1 MASSALD
8 LVRKVAELRVRFP
21 EADRDVV
28 ELALNMA
35 KGDLSAAAQ
44 VLIGFGSKEVAS
56 APVQPRALQAA
67 APPPIPR
74 SLFAAQPLPPP
85 PVAAPPLPPPPVAS
99 QPLSRPPVA
108 AAPQPLSRHPS
119 QRSSVFDGFDPSFV
133 ERAMAQAKGD
143 EHAAIEV
150 SVALL

>member
-1 MASSALD
+1 MASSAPD
-8 LVRKVAELRVRFP
+8 LVRKIAELRVRFP

-28 ELALNMA
+28 ELALNVA
-35 KGDLSAAAQ
+35 NGDLSAAVQ

-85 PVAAPPLPPPPVAS
+85 PVAA
-99 QPLSRPPVA
+99 QPLSRP
-108 AAPQPLSRHPS
+108 PS
-119 QRSSVFDGFDPSFV
+119 QRSSVFDDFDPAFV
-133 ERAMAQAKGD
+133 ERAIAQAKGD
-143 EHAAIEV
+143 EHAAIDV
-150 SVALL
+150 SVALP

>member
-8 LVRKVAELRVRFP
+8 LVRKIAELRVRFP

-28 ELALNMA
+28 ELALSMSN
-35 KGDLSAAAQ
+35 GDLSKAAQ
-44 VLIGFGSKEVAS
+44 VLIGFGSKEVA
-56 APVQPRALQAA
+56 PVEPRPRQAA
-67 APPPIPR
+67 SPPPIPR

-85 PVAAPPLPPPPVAS
+85 PVAAPPLEPPPVAS
-99 QPLSRPPVA
+99 QPLSRPTVA
-108 AAPQPLSRHPS
+108 AAPPPLSRPPS

-133 ERAMAQAKGD
+133 ERAIAQAKGD
-143 EHAAIEV
+143 EHAAIDV

>member
-8 LVRKVAELRVRFP
+8 LVRKIAELRVRFP

-35 KGDLSAAAQ
+35 IPKGDLSAAAQ

-67 APPPIPR
+67 SPPPIPR
-74 SLFAAQPLPPP
+74 SLFSAQPLPPP
-85 PVAAPPLPPPPVAS
+85 PVAAPPLPPPPVA
-99 QPLSRPPVA
+99 V
-108 AAPQPLSRHPS
+108 APQPLSRPPS
-119 QRSSVFDGFDPSFV
+119 QRSSVFDDFDPAFV

-143 EHAAIEV
+143 EHAAIDV
-150 SVALL
+150 SVALP

>member
-8 LVRKVAELRVRFP
+8 LVRKIAELRVRFP

-28 ELALNMA
+28 EVALNHA
-35 KGDLSAAAQ
+35 NGDLSAAAQ
-44 VLIGFGSKEVAS
+44 VLIGFGCKEVAS

-74 SLFAAQPLPPP
+74 SLFAAQ
-85 PVAAPPLPPPPVAS
+85 PLPPPPVAS

-143 EHAAIEV
+143 EHAAIDV